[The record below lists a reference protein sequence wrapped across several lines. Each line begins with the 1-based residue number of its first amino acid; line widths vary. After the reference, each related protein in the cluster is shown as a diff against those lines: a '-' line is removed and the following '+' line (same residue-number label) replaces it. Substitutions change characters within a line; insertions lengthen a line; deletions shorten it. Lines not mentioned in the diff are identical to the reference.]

1 MAEGADKEQ
10 QAKERAGAL
19 GDAFDADVFIYNF
32 EISPPFDTLAVAK
45 VNERARRRSNIII
58 FLTTEG
64 GNADS
69 AFRLMRHFQSS
80 YARVFVAVNGWC
92 KSAGT
97 LMCIGA
103 HELWIGDTGELGPLD
118 VQIVKADEMDE
129 QKSGLV
135 AEAAFEKLQHEA
147 YKFFMSFVKDIGAS
161 EYRVTLRTA
170 SDIATRMTVGV
181 MERIFDKLDPVTI
194 GEDYRSNRL
203 AQAYAERLNVHSR
216 NLKQSR
222 SFDALENLL
231 SGYPSHGFVI
241 DRKEAAQLFKLVKP
255 FPDQAVPLVE
265 TLGTDVIWP
274 RSSRGEQRPRMEFLN
289 DEAAAKQPEEVQ
301 DGEAVAAPARP
312 KPPVRRGNGAG
323 HLPGNPTKGSGSKP
337 AAT

>member
-1 MAEGADKEQ
+1 MAEPTERDLKVK
-10 QAKERAGAL
+10 AKANAL
-19 GDAFDADVFIYNF
+19 GDALDADVFIYNF
-32 EISPPFDTLAVAK
+32 EISPPWDTFVATMVSDRK
-45 VNERARRRSNIII
+45 RRPNLVF

-69 AFRLMRHFQSS
+69 AFRLMRFFQ
-80 YARVFVAVNGWC
+80 ARYSRIFMAVNGWC

-170 SDIATRMTVGV
+170 SDIATKMTVGV

-203 AQAYAERLNVHSR
+203 AQAYAERLNLHSR
-216 NLKQSR
+216 SLKQSR
-222 SFDALENLL
+222 NFDALENLL

-241 DRKEAAQLFKLVKP
+241 DRKEADQLFKIVKP
-255 FPDQAVPLVE
+255 FPPEAVSLAE
-265 TLGTDVIWP
+265 ELGMDVIWP
-274 RSSRGEQRPRMEFLN
+274 RSSRGDQRRLMEFLN
-289 DEAAAKQPEEVQ
+289 DETAAAQPEKVP
-301 DGEAVAAPARP
+301 DVEAAATATKRG
-312 KPPVRRGNGAG
+312 PVRTGNGAR
-323 HLPGNPTKGSGSKP
+323 HVPRNPSKGSGPKP
-337 AAT
+337 TAAE